1 MAIRDQARREAIARH
16 RLKLMLKATPGNRR
30 STFRRRLGTSLG
42 YTGSSKNR
50 ADQVTNIARGRRSK
64 LTATRMRRINEWYR
78 RRATGQVPGV
88 DVPDVNARDYFVL
101 NDNERIVLPQA
112 WHKAEVLDQEF
123 EQDPNI
129 WTIPPP
135 PNIIINTVAHIR
147 AFAFGIIDR
156 GGGAVF
162 GASFTIPW
170 QDLLIKAA
178 GDDIRELFKKFNGV
192 IYEAFLS
199 PPPDGGYRIL
209 AMGFTDAGAQS
220 LAVAFDSEV
229 DAYGYQIALESRR
242 RPKGKIYKLRT
253 VQL

>member
-1 MAIRDQARREAIARH
+1 MAIRDRSRREAIARH
-16 RLKLMLKATPGNRR
+16 RLKVMLRATPSNRR
-30 STFRRRLGTSLG
+30 TTFRRRLGTSLG
-42 YTGSSKNR
+42 YSGSTKNR
-50 ADQVTNIARGRRSK
+50 ADQVTNIAKGRRSR
-64 LTATRMRRINEWYR
+64 LTDTRMRRINEWYR
-78 RRATGQVPGV
+78 RRATGKIPGV

-101 NDNERIVLPQA
+101 NDNERIVLPSTWYKPA
-112 WHKAEVLDQEF
+112 VLDQEF

-129 WTIPPP
+129 WVIAPP

-170 QDLLIKAA
+170 QDLLIRAS
-178 GDDIRELFKKFNGV
+178 GDDIRDLFKKFNGV

-209 AMGFTDAGAQS
+209 ALAFTDAGARS
-220 LAVAFDSEV
+220 MADAFDSEV